1 MCGSGAIAAALG
13 ARPGDVH
20 GLDATAGEWAF
31 GPPHSVLIQVP
42 QANEAARWLA
52 AKLGY
57 REGFR
62 GPQRMVEADMND
74 VAAPAPQDGDE
85 SDETRVVTLGKRIG
99 KVTWRLMAPVPP
111 F

>member
-74 VAAPAPQDGDE
+74 EELSIAKSTPSFQLIPGQEPVLAA
-85 SDETRVVTLGKRIG
+85 
-99 KVTWRLMAPVPP
+99 
-111 F
+111 